1 MGILKYINRKIT
13 LQYLYVLFIPSIRYI
28 YRAKVGI
35 SNDVDL
41 RIKQIGDSIY
51 NETRKQ
57 ANVRCAVK
65 IPFLNARNWEGVIH
79 RLTRSINAD
88 MPGSGRTEWR
98 WYLNIITA
106 LLVGYF
112 GRELNFKNG
121 EVMRFCFIAF
131 LPIPLDLIML
141 AIVAFLFELSLLI
154 GAIFILY
161 SITKYIL

>member
-1 MGILKYINRKIT
+1 MSLLNRLNKKIT
-13 LQYLYVLFIPSIRYI
+13 LQYLYILFIPSVRYP

-35 SNDVDL
+35 SNDVNL
-41 RIKQIGDSIY
+41 RIKQIRDSIY
-51 NETRKQ
+51 NETRKE

-79 RLTRSINAD
+79 RLTRSISAD

-112 GRELNFKNG
+112 GRDLDFKNG

-154 GAIFILY
+154 GAMFLLY
-161 SITKYIL
+161 SATKYFL